1 MTGGRDRTRAL
12 AQLIDTNGSGSD
24 DAPPSRERLSTMDAS
39 RSPSGKAAINQPRFS
54 TIVST
59 WLSLYTSCM
68 DDLPGSTPTSD
79 WVQEYITALEHA
91 LSDCLVVI
99 NTSEASALNAQA
111 RGILAERLLALR
123 KYRQPD
129 HQYRLSPP
137 V

>member
-1 MTGGRDRTRAL
+1 MDE
-12 AQLIDTNGSGSD
+12 ISD
-24 DAPPSRERLSTMDAS
+24 AAS
-39 RSPSGKAAINQPRFS
+39 IG
-54 TIVST
+54 
-59 WLSLYTSCM
+59 
-68 DDLPGSTPTSD
+68 D